1 MFLFYL
7 YFTNKYGKC
16 FKKKNKINTKKDN
29 NVADISGEKSNDG
42 FVKKEKSKKILIFFN
57 IINVKTFFQ

>member
-7 YFTNKYGKC
+7 YFTNKYVKC
-16 FKKKNKINTKKDN
+16 FKKKNKINTEKDN

-57 IINVKTFFQ
+57 IINVKAFFQ